1 VASMPRA
8 STFSYPA
15 RAHRSTKP
23 KLKYSRKPGRS
34 EEVPDLEPRADAL
47 RKQPSFWWRLQRESG
62 SRVCGVSTKVG

>member
-1 VASMPRA
+1 MASMPRA

-47 RKQPSFWWRLQRESG
+47 RKQPSFLVAAPARVGLSG
-62 SRVCGVSTKVG
+62 VWCVY